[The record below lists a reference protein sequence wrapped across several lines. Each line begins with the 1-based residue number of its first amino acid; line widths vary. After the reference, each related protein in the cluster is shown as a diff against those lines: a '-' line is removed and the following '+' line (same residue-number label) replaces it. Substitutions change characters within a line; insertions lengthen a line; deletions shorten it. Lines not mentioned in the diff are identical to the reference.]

1 LYLLICLFCGA
12 FLKAQNGIPGS
23 QLRYF
28 AQGTGRTTGEVVKLT
43 IYNPTPGALQT
54 TVGDCFVPSDKDY
67 QGYVILQTY
76 PVTVAPFGSVSIS
89 MTGYCTNAQHPPVPA
104 GETMSDVSQWVS
116 WADGDPLPAPD
127 LAPGLHFVRMPG
139 APVGDPLALTYP
151 GSLDPFLYTIHFN
164 RYPRQAARIL
174 LYAAY
179 AAEQAYDA
187 LAGEGKIQGRASE
200 RRQEMVQQALW
211 SYTARLEG
219 RSYNK
224 SVFTAQF
231 KEEAEQILNEEQT
244 SFPPETKKQIEQSSE
259 DMWSGIQLVGV
270 SAKLIP
276 PQQDHPAEPFKE
288 SPAGPTLSPAE
299 ILPVLIGQ
307 IDPTQPGAMHSLLP
321 IQLYV
326 QNNPSTHQAA
336 ATDKWEKYLDHAI
349 STAAPE
355 SPAALPHLL
364 ELAGLLQSAA
374 GSTLQPGV
382 RQSLI
387 NRVVV
392 KLNSHVQYSV
402 ESLQIA
408 DPAYIEK
415 WRKLKSWQTTHWYR
429 TYCAASNPLQK
440 LPVSIPIKKLA
451 AGLAGQLNLSG
462 ISMANPQ
469 WKHSFPIPVAAVP
482 RKFPWWIPGLGVP
495 IVGGGLYLILRD
507 KGDDPLPAPPLAT
520 PDAISLSCGS
530 QGTLNVLNNDTGE
543 GIRVTSVNGA
553 NGILISVTGTT
564 SVLIATNVP
573 GVYTATYTITDRI
586 GQTAVGNISVT
597 VGDLSMPL
605 ITCPPP
611 VSLEGCSEAPAPSVS
626 GHATSIDDCDPVPEV
641 LYVDQMGG
649 NVCTRLFFRTWTVR
663 DNTGKMATCTQT
675 ITVTDLTPPVITA
688 CPEAVTV
695 PFGQHTNLGLTGQ
708 ALAVDACAGQVTPV
722 FTDDFSGLTGCNGII
737 LREWTASDN
746 CINTATCVQAIS
758 VTDNNA
764 PLMSCPTNTV
774 TVDCGQ
780 QHNLAVTGQA
790 TATDECNGSLVPV
803 YTDNPPTLNDCFGV
817 ITRTWTA
824 TDPGGNVATCI
835 QSINVQDQSAPVFTV
850 CPPNITV
857 LTGQQNDLGITGQAA
872 ATDACTP
879 STVTPIYTD
888 DVSGLGLCGGIVL
901 RNWSA
906 TDNCGNMADCVQ
918 TIQVAD
924 LTPPAITCPGP
935 ASVDCGQQ
943 NNLGLTGQATAT
955 DNCSGPV
962 TPTYTDNPP
971 TFSAC
976 SGTIQRTWTGADP
989 GGNTATC
996 VQQITVTDQSNPV
1009 FTLCPT
1015 AITVSLGQQNDLN
1028 ITGQATATDAC
1039 MPSGVTP
1046 VFTDNLS
1053 GMGVCGGTILRNWTA
1068 TDNCDNSVTC
1078 AQTITVVD
1086 STPPIVTCPGAVSV
1100 NCGQQNNLGL
1110 TGQATATDNCP
1121 GPMIPTYTDNPPTF
1135 SGCSGVIQRSWTAT
1149 DPGGNTATCVQ
1160 QVTVTDQT
1168 APVFTFCPNAI
1179 SVSFG
1184 QQNNLN
1190 ITGQATATDACTPSG
1205 VTPVFTDNLSGMGVC
1220 SGTIVRNWTASDNC
1234 ENSVSCA
1241 QTITVVEAPP
1251 VITCPGAVS
1260 VNCGQQNNLNV
1271 TGQATATDNCTGNIT
1286 PTYTDT
1292 PPTFSGCS
1300 GVLQRRWSAADAGG
1314 NTVTCMQQ
1322 ITVTDQSAPVFTLCP
1337 IAITVSLGQQNNL
1350 NLTGQATAT
1359 DACTSSGVTPV
1370 FTDNLSGMGVC
1381 GGTILRN
1388 WTATDNC
1395 DNSTSCVQTITVV
1408 DASAPDISCPGA
1420 VSVDCGQQN
1429 NLGITGQAT
1438 ATDNCAGALIP
1449 TYSDNPPTFNG
1460 CSGVIQRS
1468 WTAADPGGNTATCV
1482 QQITVTDQTAPVFT
1496 LCPATI
1502 TVSPGQQNN
1511 LSITGQATATDACVS
1526 SGVTPVFTDNLSGMG
1541 VCSGSIIRNWSAT
1554 DNCDNSATCAQTI
1567 NVVDATPPVI
1577 TCPANILVNC
1587 GQQSNLNVTG
1597 QATATDN
1604 CAGAVSL
1611 TSTDTPPTFNACS
1624 GSIQRRWTATDAAGN
1639 TASCIQQINVT
1650 DQTAPVFTFCPPSV
1664 TVSCGQQN
1672 NLNITGMATATDAC
1686 NSASAPT
1693 FTNNTSGF
1701 NNCQGV
1707 IVRTFTSTDACNN
1720 TATCQQNITVIN
1732 TPCTFSPFF
1741 AIGNAFC
1748 GACNGSVSTTVSPG
1762 GSYTY
1767 QWSNGATGPNL
1778 TGLCAGQMTV
1788 TITNQTSQCSDIY
1801 NVTIQNVQIPV
1812 VLSIVSIQPPTS
1824 PSASNGRVTLQVS
1837 APGFIPPLLVFVNGN
1852 PVGSANTATF
1862 LVTNMPVGIF
1872 QIRVVNNGGEGCTS
1886 NTVVVEMF
1894 PPETP
1899 PPVVPEFSFESVPL
1913 NLPVLDL
1920 GAEQP
1925 IGIPAV
1931 SQYFWNQTVGMA
1943 AGLPLGKS
1951 WQLRL
1956 GLVRQ
1961 SGWQQTASGAGAS
1974 VPAWNIPAPVTAE
1987 RQSLSLRR
1995 YFPFRSGLL
2004 VFQENTVARA
2014 VFRTTSPWLQPTQNP
2029 VPVSLLSEQWQVG
2042 IGGGLRFSPVKNI
2055 DLEVSGQ
2062 LLFPFKTGTLS
2073 SVLQMRLHVPFL
2085 FQSARNAPLVNF
2097 DCLTFK

>member
-1 LYLLICLFCGA
+1 MKAVYQRCNPTKEIRLKFRFLYLLICLLCGA

-43 IYNPTPGALQT
+43 IYNPTPGAIQT
-54 TVGDCFVPSDKDY
+54 TVGDCFVPSDMDY

-76 PVTVAPFGSVSIS
+76 PVTVAPFGYESIS
-89 MTGYCTNAQHPPVPA
+89 LVGYCTNAQLPPAPA
-104 GETMSDVSQWVS
+104 GETMADVSQWVS
-116 WADGDPLPAPD
+116 WADGEPLPAPGQT
-127 LAPGLHFVRMPG
+127 PGLHFVRMPG

-179 AAEQAYDA
+179 AAEQAHDA

-219 RSYNK
+219 RIYNK

-231 KEEAEQILNEEQT
+231 KEEAEQALNKEQT

-270 SAKLIP
+270 HAKLIP
-276 PQQDHPAEPFKE
+276 PPQEHPAEPFKE
-288 SPAGPTLSPAE
+288 SPAGPTLDPIE

-307 IDPTQPGAMHSLLP
+307 IDPSQPGAMHSLLP

-336 ATDKWEKYLDHAI
+336 ATDKWEKYLDQAI

-355 SPAALPHLL
+355 NPAVLPRLL
-364 ELAGLLQSAA
+364 ELTGLLQSA
-374 GSTLQPGV
+374 GGNTLQAGV
-382 RQSLI
+382 RQSMI
-387 NRVVV
+387 NQVVV

-415 WRKLKSWQTTHWYR
+415 WRRLKSWQTTHWYK

-440 LPVSIPIKKLA
+440 LPVSIPLKKLA
-451 AGLAGQLNLSG
+451 AGLASQFNLSG

-469 WKHSFPIPVAAVP
+469 WKLSFPIPVAAVP
-482 RKFPWWIPGLGVP
+482 RKFPWWIPGVGVP
-495 IVGGGLYLILRD
+495 IVGSTLYLLLRD
-507 KGDDPLPAPPLAT
+507 KGDDPLPAPPLAM

-530 QGTLNVLNNDTGE
+530 QGTLNILNNDTGE
-543 GIRVTSVNGA
+543 GIRVTSVNGT

-573 GVYTATYTITDRI
+573 GVFTTTYTITDRI

-597 VGDLSMPL
+597 VGDLTTPV

-611 VSLEGCSEAPAPSVS
+611 VSLEGCSGAPAPAVS
-626 GHATSIDDCDPVPEV
+626 GHATSIDDCDPTPEM

-663 DNTGKMATCTQT
+663 DNTGKMASCTQT
-675 ITVTDLTPPVITA
+675 ITVTDFTPPVITA
-688 CPEAVTV
+688 CPAAVTV

-708 ALAVDACAGQVTPV
+708 AQAGDVCAGLVTPV

-746 CINTATCVQAIS
+746 CINTTTCVQAIS

-780 QHNLAVTGQA
+780 QTSLAITGQA

-803 YTDNPPTLNDCFGV
+803 FTDNPPTLNDCFGV

-824 TDPGGNVATCI
+824 TDPGGNTATCV
-835 QSINVQDQSAPVFTV
+835 QSINVQDQSAPVFTI
-850 CPPNITV
+850 CPTSISV
-857 LTGQQNDLGITGQAA
+857 LTGQQNDLGITGQAL
-872 ATDACTP
+872 ATDACTASAVSP
-879 STVTPIYTD
+879 VYTD

-906 TDNCGNMADCVQ
+906 TDNCSNTATCAQ

-924 LTPPAITCPGP
+924 LTPPVITCPG
-935 ASVDCGQQ
+935 AVSVNCGQQ

-976 SGTIQRTWTGADP
+976 SGTIQRTWTGTDP
-989 GGNTATC
+989 GGNTVTC
-996 VQQITVTDQSNPV
+996 LQQITVSDQSAPV
-1009 FTLCPT
+1009 FDLCPG
-1015 AITVSLGQQNDLN
+1015 AVTVSLGQQNDLN
-1028 ITGQATATDAC
+1028 ITGQATATDNCA
-1039 MPSGVTP
+1039 PSGITP

-1053 GMGVCGGTILRNWTA
+1053 GMGVCGGVILRNWTA
-1068 TDNCDNSVTC
+1068 GDPCENSVTC
-1078 AQTITVVD
+1078 AQTITVLDATAPVI
-1086 STPPIVTCPGAVSV
+1086 SCPGAVAV
-1100 NCGQQNNLGL
+1100 DCGQQNNLGI

-1135 SGCSGVIQRSWTAT
+1135 SGCSGVIQRNWTAT

-1168 APVFTFCPNAI
+1168 APVFTFCPTAI

-1205 VTPVFTDNLSGMGVC
+1205 ATPVFTDNLSGMGVC
-1220 SGTIVRNWTASDNC
+1220 SGTIVRNWAATDNC
-1234 ENSVSCA
+1234 ENAVSCA
-1241 QTITVVEAPP
+1241 QTITVADVPP

-1271 TGQATATDNCTGNIT
+1271 TGQATATDNCTGTIA
-1286 PTYTDT
+1286 PTYTDN
-1292 PPTFSGCS
+1292 PPTFNSCS

-1314 NTVTCMQQ
+1314 NTATCMQQ
-1322 ITVTDQSAPVFTLCP
+1322 ITVTDQSSPVFTFCP
-1337 IAITVSLGQQNNL
+1337 TAVTVLLGQQNNL

-1359 DACTSSGVTPV
+1359 DACTSSAVTPV

-1381 GGTILRN
+1381 GGTIVRN

-1395 DNSTSCVQTITVV
+1395 NNAASCAQTISVV
-1408 DASAPDISCPGA
+1408 DAFAPVMSCPGA
-1420 VSVDCGQQN
+1420 VAVNCGQEN

-1438 ATDNCAGALIP
+1438 ASDNCAGAITP

-1460 CSGVIQRS
+1460 CSG
-1468 WTAADPGGNTATCV
+1468 T
-1482 QQITVTDQTAPVFT
+1482 
-1496 LCPATI
+1496 
-1502 TVSPGQQNN
+1502 
-1511 LSITGQATATDACVS
+1511 
-1526 SGVTPVFTDNLSGMG
+1526 
-1541 VCSGSIIRNWSAT
+1541 
-1554 DNCDNSATCAQTI
+1554 
-1567 NVVDATPPVI
+1567 
-1577 TCPANILVNC
+1577 
-1587 GQQSNLNVTG
+1587 
-1597 QATATDN
+1597 
-1604 CAGAVSL
+1604 
-1611 TSTDTPPTFNACS
+1611 
-1624 GSIQRRWTATDAAGN
+1624 IQRRWTAADAAGN
-1639 TASCIQQINVT
+1639 TATCIQQIAVT
-1650 DQTAPVFTFCPPSV
+1650 DQSAPVFTFCPPHI

-1686 NSASAPT
+1686 NSASGPT
-1693 FTNNTSGF
+1693 FTNNTSGL

-1720 TATCQQNITVIN
+1720 TATCQQNITVIDESC
-1732 TPCTFSPFF
+1732 PFSPFF
-1741 AIGNAFC
+1741 AVGNPFC

-1762 GSYTY
+1762 GSYSY
-1767 QWSNGATGPNL
+1767 QWSNGATGANL
-1778 TGLCAGQMTV
+1778 SGLCPGEMTV
-1788 TITNQTSQCSDIY
+1788 TVTNQSSQCSDTY
-1801 NVTIQNVQIPV
+1801 TVTLENVQFQIT
-1812 VLSIVSIQPPTS
+1812 LSIVSIQPPTS
-1824 PSASNGRVTLQVS
+1824 PSATNGRVTLQVS
-1837 APGFIPPLLVFVNGN
+1837 AAGFIPPLLVFVNGN

-1862 LVTNMPVGIF
+1862 LVTNMPVGTY

-1886 NTVVVEMF
+1886 NTVVVVMSPDE
-1894 PPETP
+1894 P
-1899 PPVVPEFSFESVPL
+1899 PPVVPEFSFESVAQ
-1913 NLPVLDL
+1913 NLPVMDNN

-1925 IGIPAV
+1925 TGVPVV
-1931 SQYFWNQTVGMA
+1931 SQYFWNQSVGMA
-1943 AGLPLGKS
+1943 AGLSLGKS

-1956 GLVRQ
+1956 GLFRQ
-1961 SGWQQTASGAGAS
+1961 TGWQQTGTGVGSS
-1974 VPAWNIPAPVTAE
+1974 VPAWSIPAPVRAE

-1995 YFPFRSGLL
+1995 YFPIRPKGLI
-2004 VFQENTVARA
+2004 FQENTVARA
-2014 VFRTTSPWLQPTQNP
+2014 VFRISDSQLQPA
-2029 VPVSLLSEQWQVG
+2029 PVSQRSAQWQAG
-2042 IGGGLRFSPVKNI
+2042 IGGGFRYSPVKNI
-2055 DLEVSGQ
+2055 SLEMSGQ
-2062 LLFPFKTGTLS
+2062 LLFPFASGIRGCS
-2073 SVLQMRLHVPFL
+2073 PALQMRLHLPIL
-2085 FQSARNAPLVNF
+2085 FQSAQG
-2097 DCLTFK
+2097 K